1 MKMSNREI
9 IIGMVTLAA
18 ILFGF
23 TYWMGGSK
31 ISEQKEMGSEK
42 TRLRRQ
48 IKLHKRILD
57 EKESWIGRLDTL
69 QAELPV
75 YDRRIPVSVLLSKE
89 IKGMAD
95 EHGLDLTRT
104 QPGVEKQVGTLYE
117 INVSC
122 EWVGDLEALT
132 HFLYAL
138 HSKGIRFDVWQ
149 INIKPVAKQENLL
162 KGSMGINCAYRR
174 SEETGTANERK

>member
-9 IIGMVTLAA
+9 IIGMVTLSV

-31 ISEQKEMGSEK
+31 ISEQKEMAEEK
-42 TRLRRQ
+42 VRLRRQ
-48 IKLHKRILD
+48 IKLHKRILE
-57 EKESWIGRLDTL
+57 EKENWIGRLDAL

-95 EHGLDLTRT
+95 SHGLDLTRT

-117 INVSC
+117 VNVSC
-122 EWVGDLEALT
+122 EWTGDLEAMV
-132 HFLYAL
+132 HFLYDL

-149 INIKPVAKQENLL
+149 INIKPVAKQEGLL
-162 KGSMGINCAYRR
+162 KGSMSIACAYRR
-174 SEETGTANERK
+174 EKENE

>member
-9 IIGMVTLAA
+9 IIGMITLATL
-18 ILFGF
+18 LFGF

-31 ISEQKEMGSEK
+31 IAEQKEMAKEK
-42 TRLRRQ
+42 IRLRRQ
-48 IKLHKRILD
+48 IKLHKRILE
-57 EKESWIGRLDTL
+57 EKENWIGRLDSL
-69 QAELPV
+69 QSELPV
-75 YDRRIPVSVLLSKE
+75 YDRRIPISVLLSKE

-95 EHGLDLTRT
+95 EHKLDLTRT

-122 EWVGDLEALT
+122 EWVGSLEALT

-138 HSKGIRFDVWQ
+138 HAKGVRFDIWQ
-149 INIKPVAKQENLL
+149 INIKPIAKQEGML
-162 KGSMGINCAYRR
+162 KGSISIGCAYRR
-174 SEETGTANERK
+174 AEETETANERK